1 MNNLM
6 KYQIAF
12 DKVSEVTPLLVGE
25 ATEEFKVKSE
35 EFMNEVHDSQYIKV
49 PLVGVFSAG
58 KSSLLNV
65 FTQKAGMLPVDTMP
79 ETAVAYELYYGQS
92 ECVELYRNGNKI
104 DTKSLADIKLLDTK
118 PGDIAKVYCTS
129 EPIKQL
135 QERGVILVDMPGIG
149 SGIERHDAAIF
160 NYIKSGTAFV
170 LIVDAEQGSL
180 RGSTLSFMHE
190 LSQYNMYPAVMV
202 SKIDKKPES
211 DVNDIVEYIKYQ
223 MTKLGNTNPYVG
235 KICAVNENLAD
246 FNSYINS
253 LDSETI
259 VAEKLGKKF
268 KTIVNGVIDQLK
280 IRIDLRTKD
289 IANVDETLKKIDE
302 EIANVKEELPANNSE
317 ADTPEKSTQD
327 VLDNVRMA
335 LIAKST
341 DIAQMIINKDS
352 EENIKS
358 VIVSTVRA
366 EIISSLKEESGQ
378 YSSALGSA
386 VKDSV
391 ADLATIE
398 VDTDFMSDFS
408 DIFEVVNEY
417 IELLLAAG
425 GLWGKIAAF
434 LLPFLP
440 DVLNWLFGK
449 SDEEVLEEVKEQV
462 TTQCVD
468 QVIEGIRPTIYKIT
482 VDNQKRIQEKI
493 QAELE
498 PIQKEETALVK
509 QIVKENP
516 DNVIPAFYLP
526 NLIYECELPELKEM
540 LSDKYAYSS
549 HPLLARLKKHIA
561 DEEKKQAIVGQQFID
576 IEENDVDGNP
586 HKLSEYVGKGNYV
599 LIDFWASWCGPC
611 MQEMP
616 NVKANYDKYHPKG
629 FNVVGLSFD
638 RAKEPWVKAIK
649 EKELNWVHLSD
660 LKFWQTIA
668 ASTYGIN
675 AIPSSLLVDPQGKV
689 IARDLRG
696 EALGK
701 KLAEIYGE

>member
-1 MNNLM
+1 
-6 KYQIAF
+6 
-12 DKVSEVTPLLVGE
+12 
-25 ATEEFKVKSE
+25 
-35 EFMNEVHDSQYIKV
+35 
-49 PLVGVFSAG
+49 
-58 KSSLLNV
+58 
-65 FTQKAGMLPVDTMP
+65 
-79 ETAVAYELYYGQS
+79 
-92 ECVELYRNGNKI
+92 
-104 DTKSLADIKLLDTK
+104 
-118 PGDIAKVYCTS
+118 
-129 EPIKQL
+129 
-135 QERGVILVDMPGIG
+135 
-149 SGIERHDAAIF
+149 
-160 NYIKSGTAFV
+160 
-170 LIVDAEQGSL
+170 
-180 RGSTLSFMHE
+180 
-190 LSQYNMYPAVMV
+190 MV

-386 VKDSV
+386 VKESV
-391 ADLATIE
+391 TGLATIE

-425 GLWGKIAAF
+425 GLWGKIAVF

-449 SDEEVLEEVKEQV
+449 SDEEVLEEVKEKV

-493 QAELE
+493 QAELVSKME
-498 PIQKEETALVK
+498 KVKEGLNEKKADANKSKEEV
-509 QIVKENP
+509 E
-516 DNVIPAFYLP
+516 
-526 NLIYECELPELKEM
+526 
-540 LSDKYAYSS
+540 
-549 HPLLARLKKHIA
+549 
-561 DEEKKQAIVGQQFID
+561 
-576 IEENDVDGNP
+576 
-586 HKLSEYVGKGNYV
+586 
-599 LIDFWASWCGPC
+599 
-611 MQEMP
+611 
-616 NVKANYDKYHPKG
+616 
-629 FNVVGLSFD
+629 
-638 RAKEPWVKAIK
+638 
-649 EKELNWVHLSD
+649 
-660 LKFWQTIA
+660 
-668 ASTYGIN
+668 
-675 AIPSSLLVDPQGKV
+675 
-689 IARDLRG
+689 
-696 EALGK
+696 
-701 KLAEIYGE
+701 AEIAKLNAAISKLNTIVAEI

>member
-1 MNNLM
+1 M

-493 QAELE
+493 QAELVSKME
-498 PIQKEETALVK
+498 KVKEGLNEKKADANKSKEEV
-509 QIVKENP
+509 E
-516 DNVIPAFYLP
+516 
-526 NLIYECELPELKEM
+526 
-540 LSDKYAYSS
+540 
-549 HPLLARLKKHIA
+549 
-561 DEEKKQAIVGQQFID
+561 
-576 IEENDVDGNP
+576 
-586 HKLSEYVGKGNYV
+586 
-599 LIDFWASWCGPC
+599 
-611 MQEMP
+611 
-616 NVKANYDKYHPKG
+616 
-629 FNVVGLSFD
+629 
-638 RAKEPWVKAIK
+638 
-649 EKELNWVHLSD
+649 
-660 LKFWQTIA
+660 
-668 ASTYGIN
+668 
-675 AIPSSLLVDPQGKV
+675 
-689 IARDLRG
+689 
-696 EALGK
+696 
-701 KLAEIYGE
+701 AEIAKLNAAISKLNTIVAEI